1 MTEHKPL
8 TIQITL
14 KAPLWPRGEATLHG
28 APEELPTPGTI
39 AAKARQLHGWQT
51 AYGRYLEQFMNQQL
65 RDELERAERN
75 AALEAYQRLAAA
87 RGTTRA
93 AADTVLGM
101 VQKWRGTSW
110 RGASVDEIQEAEQ
123 VLKAFILPGPPTAER
138 ERLKRLSQ
146 RASDSLALRTP
157 SRALPCQCR
166 LQASSARADRQA
178 RRGQANP
185 GDLRGRPSYSRHD

>member
-1 MTEHKPL
+1 MTEPKPL

-14 KAPLWPRGEATLHG
+14 KAPVWPRGEAPRRG
-28 APEELPTPGTI
+28 APEELPTAGTI

-51 AYGRYLEQFMNQQL
+51 SYGRYLEQFMNRQL
-65 RDELERAERN
+65 RDELERAERT
-75 AALEAYQRLAAA
+75 AALEAYQQLAAA

-93 AADTVLGM
+93 AADTILGM

-123 VLKAFILPGPPTAER
+123 VLKAFILPGPPTVEQ
-138 ERLKRLSQ
+138 ERLKRVSQ
-146 RASDSLALRTP
+146 RATDSLALRTP

-166 LQASSARADRQA
+166 LRA
-178 RRGQANP
+178 
-185 GDLRGRPSYSRHD
+185 GRMQLERSEAYS